1 MSTEQYV
8 NLLNRWYASSISKES
23 NNKKLS
29 DNIKNYIWYY
39 HNALTALGRRIF
51 TYGKLRVKFRAK
63 RNEVMPVRRLALL
76 YIAGPK
82 EGLKIRG
89 RGARS
94 NVVGLIC
101 PSPWV
106 ELGLTDM
113 SKSNKTLGAI
123 PNPLPP
129 APTAPTVEASG
140 IRPFLVRKNSIAF

>member
-23 NNKKLS
+23 NNKKVS
-29 DNIKNYIWYY
+29 GRGKNYIWYY

-51 TYGKLRVKFRAK
+51 TYVKLRVKFRAK

-76 YIAGPK
+76 YIAGPIF
-82 EGLKIRG
+82 IRG